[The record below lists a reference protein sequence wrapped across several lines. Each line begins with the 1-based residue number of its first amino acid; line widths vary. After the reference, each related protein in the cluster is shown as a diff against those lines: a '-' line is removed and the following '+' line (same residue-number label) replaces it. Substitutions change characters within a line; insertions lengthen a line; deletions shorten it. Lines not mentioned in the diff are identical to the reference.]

1 MKRARYLMTLESRAG
16 ALKSAVAALLAG
28 ILSVQT
34 ALAAS
39 GSAFPKTA
47 PVEPS
52 AQEAKLKQKVLKIQP
67 QSMVRVGLK
76 SNEELRGRLTQVTD
90 ESFTVKVVQGEAF
103 ADRQLAYSDVKF
115 VRPEKS
121 GGSTAKKVILITVA
135 VVGALALWAILDLR
149 YGDH

>member
-1 MKRARYLMTLESRAG
+1 MKGTEFLAALDLRAG
-16 ALKSAVAALLAG
+16 GLRCAVATLLATV
-28 ILSVQT
+28 LVVQT

-52 AQEAKLKQKVLKIQP
+52 AQEAKLRRKVLKIQP
-67 QSMVRVGLK
+67 QSMVQVKLK
-76 SNEELRGRLTQVTD
+76 NNDQLRGRLTQVRD
-90 ESFTVKVVQGEAF
+90 ENFTVKVLQGQAF

-121 GGSTAKKVILITVA
+121 GGSTVKKVILISVVAAAALTVMSILM
-135 VVGALALWAILDLR
+135 LA

>member
-1 MKRARYLMTLESRAG
+1 MKRARYFMPLELRAG
-16 ALKSAVAALLAG
+16 ALRGAIAALLAG
-28 ILSVQT
+28 VLSAQT

-39 GSAFPKTA
+39 GSAFPKAA

-52 AQEAKLKQKVLKIQP
+52 AQEVKLKRKVLKLRL

-76 SNEELRGRLTQVTD
+76 NKEELRGRLTQVTD
-90 ESFTVKVVQGEAF
+90 ENFTVKVVQGEAF

-121 GGSTAKKVILITVA
+121 GGSTVKKVILIS
-135 VVGALALWAILDLR
+135 VVVTAALALWAILDLK